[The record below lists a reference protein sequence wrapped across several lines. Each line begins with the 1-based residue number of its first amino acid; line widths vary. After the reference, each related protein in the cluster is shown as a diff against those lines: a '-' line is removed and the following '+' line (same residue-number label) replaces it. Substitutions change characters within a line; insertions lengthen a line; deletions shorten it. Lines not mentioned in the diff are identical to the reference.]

1 MRSLLTIFLF
11 AISIALGVCAY
22 VDHKQAVQ
30 DRKAGLEVLNQSASR
45 TLMASLFVGML
56 GLGSLQLAR
65 RHRRRQLRRG
75 DFDFL
80 SGQLISMG
88 IEEDDVEELQT
99 ALEADSPVEIAR
111 KRFTVKTIAECVI
124 GEQVSAWIKKTT
136 DQLAEK
142 YPDNTAQ
149 QLEQL
154 VVTPILEYYGCY

>member
-1 MRSLLTIFLF
+1 MNYLLTIALF
-11 AISIALGVCAY
+11 AVSIALGAWGVL
-22 VDHKQAVQ
+22 DSRQEIQ
-30 DRKAGLEVLNQSASR
+30 DNKAGVDYLNGSGTR
-45 TLMASLFVGML
+45 LIVASLLVGGMSVV
-56 GLGSLQLAR
+56 SLQRGRLR
-65 RHRRRQLRRG
+65 RRRQLRRG

-88 IEEDDVEELQT
+88 IEEADVEELRT
-99 ALEADSPVEIAR
+99 ALEADSPVEIVR

-124 GEQVSAWIKKTT
+124 GDQVSAWTKKTT

-154 VVTPILEYYGCY
+154 VMTPILEYYGCY